1 MIVDEMVLIFC
12 LIPIELFSLNFLG
25 SLSRPLRTVYLAAGL
40 IFLLSN
46 YSLEPVFAQATL
58 GDIAKG
64 DGTCMGMEI
73 KNVNNVEDGYSVV
86 TTGAVFQI
94 QKNRVQIFQRIAK
107 SRKLAL
113 LQWSK
118 STNFKII
125 DRCSDHVVVQ
135 GDGLMVTIYGD
146 STCILH
152 TASADTLRI
161 QGEFLPEYIG
171 RFGGELL
178 LIDHYGGVQICSDRN
193 RNNYP
198 INAQCQ
204 ANMPWQASYHLEKS
218 ERLMVAAFPE
228 RSFDWEKSFASNIIF
243 TQAAQGRSYGKMPP
257 KRLMRRWAENFQI
270 MVIWHNGLYIPS
282 NSGVTYA
289 GPYDI
294 ADPIA
299 FKEGIETAHCM
310 GLKMIVYTSF
320 YYFDEKHG
328 NIDTYIEQIQKLK
341 DNYGIDGVYIDG
353 LLTEID
359 GHVHDQVFIN
369 WEIVRRLRKIF
380 GQDGVIVYHGTAFG
394 HAVATMPQVD
404 TYCDATLNG
413 ENIPYKSFTDPYIR
427 FQVKK
432 YGISNTVALW
442 KPGPGPYQDGDP
454 MIVDAVLSMNGRI
467 RYWSGV
473 VGNQTTGKQAPTW
486 IGDINQSY
494 RYYLSR
500 LHEKRVS
507 LDGSMATDFYPSI
520 ISDYGTNHRT
530 AGEAP
535 ANISVP

>member
-1 MIVDEMVLIFC
+1 
-12 LIPIELFSLNFLG
+12 
-25 SLSRPLRTVYLAAGL
+25 
-40 IFLLSN
+40 
-46 YSLEPVFAQATL
+46 
-58 GDIAKG
+58 
-64 DGTCMGMEI
+64 MGMEI

-394 HAVATMPQVD
+394 HAVATMPPSRHLLRCHLERRKHPIQIL
-404 TYCDATLNG
+404 YRSL
-413 ENIPYKSFTDPYIR
+413 YSLSSKKIR
-427 FQVKK
+427 NLKHC
-432 YGISNTVALW
+432 GAMETGARTVSRRRSDDRRCCIEYEW
-442 KPGPGPYQDGDP
+442 PNS
-454 MIVDAVLSMNGRI
+454 VLV
-467 RYWSGV
+467 WSGW
-473 VGNQTTGKQAPTW
+473 QP
-486 IGDINQSY
+486 
-494 RYYLSR
+494 
-500 LHEKRVS
+500 
-507 LDGSMATDFYPSI
+507 
-520 ISDYGTNHRT
+520 NHRKT
-530 AGEAP
+530 G
-535 ANISVP
+535 ANMDR